1 MNKWRNECVCYKLF
15 NFSSFVTD
23 LLLIFYLGSRYSE
36 LLWTIT
42 CIWNFSS
49 VLLHWYSIVCSQWVK
64 VNWFLYLLVHV
75 HSIFIFIK
83 YTIFSSPEW
92 KAQGNFSD
100 CYLFVVRLCHKHLTF
115 LSFSL
120 EPLGQFQPILAQ
132 SILG

>member
-1 MNKWRNECVCYKLF
+1 MNECMLQIVLVQFIC
-15 NFSSFVTD
+15 D
-23 LLLIFYLGSRYSE
+23 WPLIFYLARRYSE

-75 HSIFIFIK
+75 LCIFILIK

-92 KAQGNFSD
+92 KARGNFSD
-100 CYLFVVRLCHKHLTF
+100 CYLSVVRLCHKLVTF

-120 EPLGQFQPILAQ
+120 EPLGQFQPNLAQ
-132 SILG
+132 SILGLWRF